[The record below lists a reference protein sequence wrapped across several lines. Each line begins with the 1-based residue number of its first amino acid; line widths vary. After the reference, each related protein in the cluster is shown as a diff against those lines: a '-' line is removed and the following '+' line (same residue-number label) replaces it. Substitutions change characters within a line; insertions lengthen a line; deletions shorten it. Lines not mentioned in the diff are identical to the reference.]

1 MGFFAPKLSE
11 ISMNYINIVS
21 NAYKN
26 FSERCNINFD
36 VVPWLQFFSIYTDL
50 ISNSTPSRIRQNGQ
64 IFVHVQ

>member
-11 ISMNYINIVS
+11 ISMNYTNIVS

-36 VVPWLQFFSIYTDL
+36 VVP
-50 ISNSTPSRIRQNGQ
+50 
-64 IFVHVQ
+64 